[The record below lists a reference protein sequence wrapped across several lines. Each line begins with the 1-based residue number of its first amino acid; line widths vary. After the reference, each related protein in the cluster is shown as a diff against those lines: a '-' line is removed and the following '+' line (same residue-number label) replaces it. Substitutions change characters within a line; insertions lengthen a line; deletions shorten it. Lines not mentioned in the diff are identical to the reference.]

1 MGGAGIYSVYGFTDN
16 ASIIDT
22 PTEGMD
28 DVLNE
33 EYRKR
38 VSSIIAEEK

>member
-1 MGGAGIYSVYGFTDN
+1 MYGFTDT

-28 DVLNE
+28 DALNE

-38 VSSIIAEEK
+38 VSSIVAEEK